1 MATKAR
7 IGLLTKNHTA
17 QTIEVAYEGYPE
29 YTGELLKN
37 HFKSAKAIRELLQ
50 KGDII
55 QLEESLEAIKHDDLQ
70 GQAQTHRFFGSLID
84 LSNQSLVDYSYF
96 FIEAD
101 QTWVMVSG
109 KEMTT
114 L

>member
-7 IGLLTKNHTA
+7 IGLMTKNKTA
-17 QTIEVAYEGYPE
+17 KTIEVAYEGYPE
-29 YTGELLKN
+29 YTGQLLKN

-55 QLEESLEAIKHDDLQ
+55 QLEESLEAIEQDDLQ
-70 GQAQTHRFFGSLID
+70 GQGQHHRFIGSLSQLAEDTMADYIYIFQESD
-84 LSNQSLVDYSYF
+84 KKWYRLEEGQLV
-96 FIEAD
+96 A
-101 QTWVMVSG
+101 
-109 KEMTT
+109 